1 VIKYGDGWMTCC
13 RAMHPEEVA
22 EQITA
27 LRKAAADLGEDF
39 GRYTVSHQVT
49 MNIGD
54 SAEQARAAF
63 GEYISSYYP
72 ELSKSVDLSNWG
84 PTGTPETVADWFRQF
99 SAAGVDHFI
108 CRFGALDQF
117 GQVERFAAEVRPA
130 LQEKGS
136 ES

>member
-1 VIKYGDGWMTCC
+1 
-13 RAMHPEEVA
+13 MHPEEVA

-39 GRYTVSHQVT
+39 GRYTVSYQVT

-54 SAEQARAAF
+54 SEDQAKTAF
-63 GEYISSYYP
+63 GEYIGSYYP
-72 ELSKSVDLSNWG
+72 ELSRSVDLSNWG
-84 PTGTPETVADWFRQF
+84 PTGTPETVADWFRRF

-117 GQVERFAAEVRPA
+117 GQVERFAAEVIPA
-130 LQEKGS
+130 LREKGPGQ
-136 ES
+136 